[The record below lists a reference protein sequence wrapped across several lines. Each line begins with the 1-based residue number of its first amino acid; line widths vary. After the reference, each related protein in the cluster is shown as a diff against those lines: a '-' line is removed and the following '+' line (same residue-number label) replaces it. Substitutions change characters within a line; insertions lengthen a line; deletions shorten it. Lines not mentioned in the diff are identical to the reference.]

1 MECTRRSPAVG
12 HTRMKAKIEAAARHP
27 AAPNAK
33 SPPMAAPSS
42 EPAVRPQRASFS
54 ARERNQAE
62 VKAMVKPSTA
72 KPATVKAMFWPERSR
87 MRP

>member
-1 MECTRRSPAVG
+1 MECTRPAMDG
-12 HTRMKAKIEAAARHP
+12 CQTRMKVKTDAAARHP
-27 AAPNAK
+27 AAASAK
-33 SPPMAAPSS
+33 TPPKAAPTN
-42 EPAVRPQRASFS
+42 EPAVRPQRASVS

-62 VKAMVKPSTA
+62 VKANVKPSTA